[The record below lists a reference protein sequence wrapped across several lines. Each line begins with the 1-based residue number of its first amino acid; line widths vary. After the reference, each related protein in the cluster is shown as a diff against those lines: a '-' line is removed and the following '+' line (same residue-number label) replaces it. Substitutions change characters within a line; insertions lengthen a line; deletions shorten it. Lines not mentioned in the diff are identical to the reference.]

1 MRNQYYIVRHG
12 YSLRNE
18 KKIADCWPEKIRYPL
33 TEKGKRQIKKAVVKL
48 KSKKIDLIFYSDILR
63 TKQSAEIIGRQ
74 LGLRIKA
81 DKRLREVNVGIL
93 NGRPINE
100 IGKFWNKKQISLK
113 EYYSKRFRT
122 APPKG
127 ETYKDIE
134 KRLAAFMKAMEKKY
148 KNKNLLIVSHQR
160 PLTLL
165 EKVVRNYS
173 FKKFV
178 EIVFKKE
185 EIKTGEVRKLSLK

>member
-33 TEKGKRQIKKAVVKL
+33 TEKGKRQIKKAAVEL
-48 KSKKIDLIFYSDILR
+48 KNKKIDLIFYSDILR

-100 IGKFWNKKQISLK
+100 IGEFWNKKQISLE

-127 ETYKDIE
+127 ETYQDIE

-148 KNKNLLIVSHQR
+148 KNKNILIVSHQR

-165 EKVVRNYS
+165 EKVVHNYS

-178 EIVFKKE
+178 EIVFKGK